1 MAIEVQVQQTHID
14 RGAQGEG
21 NEFSCPFALALTEH
35 FGETFGV
42 GASTAAIVE
51 DIEDEPGWKE
61 RELFWVSSGVATW
74 TIAFDRGDPCL
85 PVTLVVTE
93 AQIGERRC
101 ILLQGE
107 DVGGG

>member
-1 MAIEVQVQQTHID
+1 MAIEVQVQQSHID

-51 DIEDEPGWKE
+51 DIEDEPGMEGKRTVLGQQW
-61 RELFWVSSGVATW
+61 SGNVDNCVRPRRPVLACH
-74 TIAFDRGDPCL
+74 IGSDRS
-85 PVTLVVTE
+85 TH
-93 AQIGERRC
+93 R
-101 ILLQGE
+101 
-107 DVGGG
+107 